1 MTNVSASKF
10 CKRHFCRQNTF
21 CAPHHAFA
29 AHQRWYGADQHERL
43 DDADDKKNDQ
53 VERRNVST
61 DDNSVLSNNIPIQH
75 ITASEDELTMKNY
88 LSNEKIIK
96 PQLEKRKYNA
106 NSKSIFRALKKT
118 KTCKS

>member
-1 MTNVSASKF
+1 M
-10 CKRHFCRQNTF
+10 
-21 CAPHHAFA
+21 
-29 AHQRWYGADQHERL
+29 
-43 DDADDKKNDQ
+43 
-53 VERRNVST
+53 ST